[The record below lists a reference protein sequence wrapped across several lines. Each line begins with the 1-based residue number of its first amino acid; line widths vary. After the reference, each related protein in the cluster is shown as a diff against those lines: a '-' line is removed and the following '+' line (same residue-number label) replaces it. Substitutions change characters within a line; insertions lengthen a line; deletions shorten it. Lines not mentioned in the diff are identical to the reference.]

1 MFTNDKIN
9 GTPYF
14 YKKRDG
20 TNRSFNLRRVFL
32 NFMFQKEKSEQK
44 ILNNLSRLIQQ
55 VPDSCFNL

>member
-20 TNRSFNLRRVFL
+20 TNRSFNVRVFK
-32 NFMFQKEKSEQK
+32 FHVQKEKSEQK
-44 ILNNLSRLIQQ
+44 ILNNISRLIQQ

>member
-1 MFTNDKIN
+1 MFSNDKIN
-9 GTPYF
+9 GTPHF

-20 TNRSFNLRRVFL
+20 TNCSFNVRFFL

-44 ILNNLSRLIQQ
+44 ILNNISRLIQQ